1 MEREV
6 ELQFS
11 NEILFEA
18 AKRFNLSTDSLK
30 LLGSFENYV
39 YEGDRNGES
48 YILRLTHSSHRST
61 NMVLGELE
69 WINYLANNG
78 VSVAKSLY
86 SINGKLAEEI
96 YIENDY
102 FIVSL
107 FEKAKGELVRRITL
121 NLFNRDLIIEWG
133 KVIGQMHRVT
143 KNFQPSREEF
153 KRPQWH
159 EDELMNF
166 TKYLPIEDKQI
177 VDIGNGLLGYLK
189 NLPMTIDDYGLI
201 HTDVH
206 SGNFFV
212 DEGKITV
219 FDFDDCSYQWFISD
233 IAIALYYTIWWR
245 CSDYSKED
253 KKAFAD
259 YFLDAF
265 MEGYI
270 SENKLEDF
278 WVDEMPY
285 FLKLRDLTLYTVFH
299 KKLDI
304 NNLDENY
311 KKLLGKIR
319 ARIIEGITI
328 V

>member
-11 NEILFEA
+11 NEVLFEA
-18 AKRFNLSTDSLK
+18 AKRFDLSTDSLK

-39 YEGDRNGES
+39 YEGDRNGKT
-48 YILRLTHSSHRST
+48 YILRLTHSSHRNT

-69 WINYLANNG
+69 WINYLANKG
-78 VSVAKSLY
+78 VSVAEALY

-96 YIENDY
+96 FVDNDY

-107 FEKAKGELVRRITL
+107 FEKAKGELLRRS
-121 NLFNRDLIIEWG
+121 NPAEFNRDIIIEWG
-133 KVIGQMHRVT
+133 KVIGQMHTAT
-143 KNFQPSREEF
+143 KNFQPSSEEY
-153 KRPQWH
+153 KRPQWF
-159 EDELMNF
+159 EDDLMDF
-166 TKYLPIEDKQI
+166 KLYLPEEDQHI
-177 VDIGNGLLGYLK
+177 VDIGNEIFEHLK
-189 NLPMTIDDYGLI
+189 RLPISKENYGLI
-201 HTDVH
+201 HTDIH

-212 DEGKITV
+212 DKGKITV

-233 IAIALYYTIWWR
+233 IAIALYYSIWWK
-245 CSDYSKED
+245 CNDYSKED
-253 KKAFAD
+253 KRAFAD

-265 MEGYI
+265 MKGYN

-278 WVDEMPY
+278 WLIEMPY
-285 FLKLRDLTLYTVFH
+285 FLKLRDLTLYTVLH

-311 KKLLGKIR
+311 NKLLRVIR
-319 ARIIEGITI
+319 ARIIEGVTI